1 MWILIADFLL
11 IRFSVR
17 PQSVLAMRNRR
28 FRVSVLIAYRRGMRA
43 SGPKLVKALK
53 KARVTDARRHLFLC
67 LGPDCCAPEAGE
79 ATWEYI
85 KQRTKELD
93 LPVMRTK
100 ALCFRLCHSGPWLVI
115 YPEGIWYAKVT
126 PKRFERIVQ
135 EHLLGGKP
143 VTKWIAA
150 INPLED
156 LKR

>member
-1 MWILIADFLL
+1 
-11 IRFSVR
+11 
-17 PQSVLAMRNRR
+17 
-28 FRVSVLIAYRRGMRA
+28 MRA
-43 SGPKLVKALK
+43 SDPKLRKALK
-53 KARVTDARRHLFLC
+53 KARVIDARRHLFLC
-67 LGPDCCAPEAGE
+67 LGPDCCAPEAGQ

-100 ALCFRLCHSGPWLVI
+100 ALCFRLCHSGPWLVV
-115 YPEGIWYAKVT
+115 YPDGIWYAKVT

-150 INPLED
+150 HNPLEGMQQC
-156 LKR
+156 